1 MLMSEHTTNQE
12 PQFQNATG
20 PVRIRMTN
28 DYLFK
33 ATLQSNDFA
42 LAGLSAAL
50 LHLPPES
57 IQSVTVTNPFILGED
72 YEEKTIVLDV
82 NVCLNNSTQLDLEIQ
97 VVNYHDW
104 PERSTYYACRNFA
117 RLHHGEQYLDVKPA
131 HQIGI
136 LDFSPFPDHPA
147 FYSTYRL
154 RDDASGKLYT
164 DKFSIRVL
172 ELNNVSLATDEDK
185 RYNIDKWAILYKART
200 WEDIKMVA
208 SEDPAIFAA
217 ANTIYKLSED
227 ERIRQQCEAREDYL
241 RRELATQRRQEELDR
256 RLAEQTEQLASMSKE
271 LASQKRAL
279 ALKDD
284 EIARLK
290 ALLAE
295 KEK

>member
-1 MLMSEHTTNQE
+1 MSHQT
-12 PQFQNATG
+12 PKPDLQFQNATG

-33 ATLQSNDFA
+33 ATLQSNEFA

-57 IQSVTVTNPFILGED
+57 IKNVEVTNPIILGED

-82 NVCLNNSTQLDLEIQ
+82 NVCLNNNTRLNLEIQ

-117 RLHHGEQYLDVKPA
+117 RLHHGELYRDVKPA

-154 RDDASGKLYT
+154 RDDASGRLYT

-185 RYNIDKWAILYKART
+185 RYNIDKWAILYKSRT

-208 SEDPAIFAA
+208 SKDPAIFAA

-227 ERIRQQCEAREDYL
+227 ERIRQQCEAREDFL
-241 RRELATQRRQEELDR
+241 RRELATQREREELH
-256 RLAEQTEQLASMSKE
+256 AQLA
-271 LASQKRAL
+271 QK
-279 ALKDD
+279 DE

-295 KEK
+295 KDK